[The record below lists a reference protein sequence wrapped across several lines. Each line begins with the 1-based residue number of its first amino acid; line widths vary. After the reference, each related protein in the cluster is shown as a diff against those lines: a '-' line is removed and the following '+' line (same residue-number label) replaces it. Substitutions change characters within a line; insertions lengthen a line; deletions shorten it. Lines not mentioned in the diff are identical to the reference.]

1 MILHTLLFTTVLLS
15 PKHVIALIEIM
26 TIAVVIAL
34 FIFAMFFDVFDTT
47 EKRITYWVIVAIFII
62 FLMPGIIALSSLYS
76 FL

>member
-62 FLMPGIIALSSLYS
+62 FLMPGIIALSSL
-76 FL
+76 